1 MAGIEGDQDL
11 MDAAAAGGKIVG
23 GHIESSDAWPRPRL
37 PDWDSTRDKVLF
49 QQIDIEESNDPSS
62 GATLR
67 LFGVTK
73 RGNSVLAH
81 VHGFRPYFYVAAPVG
96 FISSHLQSF
105 KDKLNSSISTGM
117 TAAVL
122 HTALVKKKNLWGYRG
137 DDDVV
142 FIKITCPDQKAI
154 PKVKGAFERG
164 QVDWE
169 GFSQKEV
176 LTFESNIQYTL
187 RFMIDTWIVGM
198 NWIEI
203 APADYSVR
211 KDSTKV
217 SNCQLEIDVNWK
229 KLKSHPA
236 EGDGANLAPL
246 RILSFDIECAGRKG
260 IFPEASVDPVI
271 QIAAMVTRQGES
283 KPFVRNVFTLN
294 TCAHIV
300 GSQVLEFKDEKLM
313 LSKWREFVET
323 VDPDLIIGYNISN
336 FDLPY
341 LLDRAKALK
350 VTDFPYLGRLR
361 SMYSKK
367 IFRRVLLISWFAS
380 ADVRTEV
387 RDTHF
392 SSKAYGNRDSKNVAM
407 EGRLQMDMLQVV
419 QRDYKLRSYTL
430 NAVCAQFLGEQ
441 KEDVHHSII
450 TELQNG
456 TPESRRRLAVY
467 CLKVRRSW
475 KTVLHLLISACRM
488 RICHNVSWTNSC
500 ALSTTRK
507 WRESQASPS
516 ITYCLVDNKSRSSRS
531 CIERLETRAT

>member
-1 MAGIEGDQDL
+1 VSKIYHRYLLDIPLTPFFSGLPPAKRARVSLNGNSALSSQKLQKQESFTEVLAKLEQDSVAAEYGSADMAGIEGDE
-11 MDAAAAGGKIVG
+11 AIAGGKIVG

-37 PDWDSTRDKVLF
+37 PHWDAALDDVLF
-49 QQIDIEESNDPSS
+49 QQIDVEESNDPSS

-73 RGNSVLAH
+73 RGNSVLTH

-96 FISSHLQSF
+96 FISNHLQSF
-105 KDKLNSSISTGM
+105 KDKLNSSIATGM
-117 TAAVL
+117 SAAVL

-187 RFMIDTWIVGM
+187 RFMVDTRIVGM

-203 APADYSVR
+203 AAGEYSIR
-211 KDSTKV
+211 KEKDKV

-229 KLKSHPA
+229 KLKSHPT
-236 EGDGANLAPL
+236 EGEGANLAPL

-260 IFPEASVDPVI
+260 IFPEASMDPVI

-300 GSQVLEFKDEKLM
+300 GSQVLEFKDERQM
-313 LSKWREFVET
+313 LVKWREFVET
-323 VDPDLIIGYNISN
+323 VDPDLVIGYNISN

-350 VTDFPYLGRLR
+350 VGDFPYLGRLK
-361 SMYSKK
+361 S
-367 IFRRVLLISWFAS
+367 
-380 ADVRTEV
+380 
-387 RDTHF
+387 
-392 SSKAYGNRDSKNVAM
+392 
-407 EGRLQMDMLQVV
+407 
-419 QRDYKLRSYTL
+419 
-430 NAVCAQFLGEQ
+430 
-441 KEDVHHSII
+441 
-450 TELQNG
+450 
-456 TPESRRRLAVY
+456 
-467 CLKVRRSW
+467 
-475 KTVLHLLISACRM
+475 
-488 RICHNVSWTNSC
+488 
-500 ALSTTRK
+500 
-507 WRESQASPS
+507 
-516 ITYCLVDNKSRSSRS
+516 TYCWRGSL
-531 CIERLETRAT
+531 IGLALILLP